1 MAAERVFYSENSTGV
16 GGDVYSATNAAK
28 WMVGRCAMGP
38 EPVEL
43 DGRLHEVER
52 EEKTEEIMERFEK
65 IGSQIMNRAGSG
77 NALSQNPLD
86 AVLGDREKRRSVAI
100 LLGQAY
106 VTAYN
111 LVLLNKDKIEQIA
124 EVLVERREMH
134 GDEVVELLDRARL
147 KVPEIDLLDEAAWP
161 KM

>member
-1 MAAERVFYSENSTGV
+1 
-16 GGDVYSATNAAK
+16 
-28 WMVGRCAMGP
+28 
-38 EPVEL
+38 
-43 DGRLHEVER
+43 
-52 EEKTEEIMERFEK
+52 MERFER